1 MPACDIFCKVIDNFG
16 DAGIAWRLARSLS
29 LEHGWSV
36 RLVIDLPATLAQMVP
51 EVNPAK
57 RSQKALGIEVELWDD
72 VFDAAPQEAADVVIE
87 AFSCF
92 LPERYEAAIAKRFE
106 SAAPCKVFALD
117 YLTAED
123 YAADM
128 HGLNSPHPR
137 YGYPKTFFFPGFT
150 QATGGIIRERDL
162 EKRQAEFAAAHERRS
177 FLASL
182 GAEPDHPFSLFF
194 FTYPTTPVKS
204 FAQSLAKDARPVQ
217 LLLAPGA
224 ASKTLLEE
232 LQRLGAPSHVH
243 AILCPMLPQKDFDKI
258 LWSADA
264 ALVRGEDSVVRA
276 QLAGVPLIWTLYPQS
291 EQTHLTKM
299 RAFEKLYGARFAD
312 GEAHQCWLDLELGL
326 NSGELPSAAWSRWRD
341 HMTENRLAARA
352 WRQYLLGQESQTS
365 RLVRACA

>member
-29 LEHGWSV
+29 LEYGWSV
-36 RLVIDLPATLAQMVP
+36 RLIIDLPSTLAQMVP
-51 EVNPAK
+51 EVDPSR
-57 RSQKALGIEVELWDD
+57 RSQTASGIQVVLWDET
-72 VFDAAPQEAADVVIE
+72 FDGAPHTAADVVIE

-92 LPERYEAAIAKRFE
+92 LPERYEAAIAARAGG
-106 SAAPCKVFALD
+106 SLPCRVFALD

-150 QATGGIIRERDL
+150 EKTGGIIRERDL
-162 EKRQAEFAAAHERRS
+162 AQRQQEFAAADGRQE
-177 FLASL
+177 FLRNL
-182 GAEPDHPFSLFF
+182 GADPSHPFSLFF
-194 FTYPTTPVKS
+194 FTYPTTPVRSLAKS
-204 FAQSLAKDARPVQ
+204 FAEDSRPIQ

-224 ASKTLLEE
+224 ASDTLSEE
-232 LQRLGAPSHVH
+232 LQRLGAPPHVRTVR
-243 AILCPMLPQKDFDKI
+243 CPMLPQKDFDKI
-258 LWSADA
+258 LWSSDA

-276 QLAGVPLIWTLYPQS
+276 QLAGTPLLWTLYPQS

-299 RAFEKLYGARFAD
+299 HAFEKLYGARFAEQ
-312 GEAHQCWLDLELGL
+312 GARACWQQLELGL
-326 NSGELPSAAWSRWRD
+326 NSGDLSPAAWSAWRD
-341 HMTENRLAARA
+341 HMHENRAAAQA
-352 WRQYLLGQESQTS
+352 WRKHLFGLEPQTS

>member
-36 RLVIDLPATLAQMVP
+36 RLVIDLPSTLAQMVP
-51 EVNPAK
+51 EVGPA
-57 RSQKALGIEVELWDD
+57 RRAQTALGIEVILWDET
-72 VFDAAPQEAADVVIE
+72 FDRAEQTAADIVIE

-92 LPERYEAAIAKRFE
+92 LPERYEAAIAARAE
-106 SAAPCKVFALD
+106 GPSPSRVFALD

-150 QATGGIIRERDL
+150 EKTGGIIRERDL
-162 EKRQAEFAAAHERRS
+162 PQRQQEFAAANGRQA
-177 FLASL
+177 FLKIL
-182 GAEPDHPFSLFF
+182 GADPAHPFSLFF
-194 FTYPTTPVKS
+194 FTYPTTPVR
-204 FAQSLAKDARPVQ
+204 SLATSLAEDTRPVQ

-224 ASKTLLEE
+224 ASEE
-232 LQRLGAPSHVH
+232 LAQELLRLGAPSHVRT
-243 AILCPMLPQKDFDKI
+243 IRCPMLPQKDFDKI
-258 LWSADA
+258 LWSCDA

-276 QLAGVPLIWTLYPQS
+276 QLAGIPLLWTLYPQS

-299 RAFEKLYGARFAD
+299 HAFEKLYGARFPEEGAR
-312 GEAHQCWLDLELGL
+312 ACWEQLELGL
-326 NSGELPSAAWSRWRD
+326 NSGDLAPNAWSAWRD
-341 HMTENRLAARA
+341 HMQENRLAAQA
-352 WRQYLLGQESQTS
+352 WRQYLFSLEPQTS